1 MRKKTKNTRRTKQR
15 GGTRKTEYVKTRTK
29 VCPVPVLPNLGLRNL
44 GNTCFINAL
53 LQVFLRLYVAGLLV
67 FYSGQVEEV
76 SETKA
81 EIKESQELQLAL
93 AGLFTSPHGA
103 TLNKDA
109 NKNVRKQC
117 IFPSKKTD
125 AFILGKQQDAT
136 ELLVQLLKIEPFL
149 SSCQA
154 IICTHNYDRKRPIT
168 TSELDMAYDYNRLLS
183 KKNYLV
189 DIGLNSVTFERT
201 NKIDLSVQT
210 TDGTEN
216 YTDLDTCF
224 AEYFHAGPLETP
236 IEGKEGFF
244 QKVKVYKWPQVLVV
258 CLKRYHY
265 DVETEKTTK
274 LSHFVH
280 VPQRMD
286 RDGHIFLLHGV
297 VYHYGTTPTGGHYVS
312 DVRNSAGK
320 WFHYD
325 DSTVTPLPSDP
336 YDKLFNDPDEH
347 ASDDRYILVYLKQ

>member
-1 MRKKTKNTRRTKQR
+1 MQKKTKQTRTKQR
-15 GGTRKTEYVKTRTK
+15 GTRKTKFVKTRTK
-29 VCPVPVLPNLGLRNL
+29 VCPVPVLPNLGLGNL
-44 GNTCFINAL
+44 GNTCFINAV
-53 LQVFLRLYVAGLLV
+53 LQVFLRLYFAGLLV

-103 TLNKDA
+103 SLNSAA
-109 NKNVRKQC
+109 NKNVRKHC
-117 IFPSKKTD
+117 IFPSKKAD
-125 AFILGKQQDAT
+125 AFMLGRQQDAT

-168 TSELDMAYDYNRLLS
+168 TSELNVAYDYHRLLS
-183 KKNYLV
+183 ERTYRV

-201 NKIDLSVQT
+201 NKIDLSIQN

-216 YTDLDTCF
+216 YGDLDTCF
-224 AEYFHAGPLETP
+224 AEYFHAGLLETP
-236 IEGKEGFF
+236 IQGKEGFL
-244 QKVKVYKWPQVLVV
+244 QQVKVYQWPQVLVV

-265 DVETEKTTK
+265 DNETGKTTK

-280 VPQRMD
+280 VPERMD
-286 RDGHIFLLHGV
+286 RDGHTFLLHGV
-297 VYHYGTTPTGGHYVS
+297 VYHHGTTPTGGHYVS
-312 DVRNSAGK
+312 DVRNSAGE

-325 DSTVTPLPSDP
+325 DSTVTQLPSDE
-336 YDKLFNDPDEH
+336 LFNDPAKYED
-347 ASDDRYILVYLKQ
+347 ADDRYILVYLKQ